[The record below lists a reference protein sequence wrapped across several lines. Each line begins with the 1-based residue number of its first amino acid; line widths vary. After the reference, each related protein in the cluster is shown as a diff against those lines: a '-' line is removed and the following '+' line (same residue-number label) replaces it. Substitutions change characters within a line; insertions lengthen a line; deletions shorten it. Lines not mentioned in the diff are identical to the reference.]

1 MRGALAR
8 RRSGSII
15 TVYVVDDDA
24 SVRKALRRLMRSAG
38 FEVLAFDSAEDFLE
52 FSRCGAPGCVVVDVQ
67 MPGMNGLDL
76 QDQLTDAGSKLPLVF
91 ITAYEDDHV
100 RARAM
105 NAGATEFQQKPF
117 DDKALLN
124 AIHSALRQGQA
135 R

>member
-1 MRGALAR
+1 LAR
-8 RRSGSII
+8 RKSGSIL
-15 TVYVVDDDA
+15 TVYVVDDDP

-38 FEVLAFDSAEDFLE
+38 FEVLAFDSAEEFLE

-76 QDQLTDAGSKLPLVF
+76 QDQLTHAGSKLPLVF

-100 RARAM
+100 RARALS
-105 NAGATEFQQKPF
+105 AGAIEFLQKPF
-117 DDKALLN
+117 DDKALIN
-124 AIHSALRQGQA
+124 AIHSALRQSQA

>member
-15 TVYVVDDDA
+15 TVYVVDDDP

-105 NAGATEFQQKPF
+105 NAGATEFLQKPF

-124 AIHSALRQGQA
+124 AIHSALRQTQA

>member
-105 NAGATEFQQKPF
+105 NAGATEFLQKPF

>member
-1 MRGALAR
+1 VAR
-8 RRSGSII
+8 RRSGAIL
-15 TVYVVDDDA
+15 TVFVVDDDP

-38 FEVLAFDSAEDFLE
+38 FEVLAFDSAEEFLE
-52 FSRCGAPGCVVVDVQ
+52 FSRCGAPGCVVLDVQ

-76 QDQLTDAGSKLPLVF
+76 QDRLTDAGSKLPLVF

-105 NAGATEFQQKPF
+105 NAGATEFLQKPF

-124 AIHSALRQGQA
+124 AIHSALRRNQV

>member
-1 MRGALAR
+1 M
-8 RRSGSII
+8 
-15 TVYVVDDDA
+15 DDDA

-38 FEVLAFDSAEDFLE
+38 FEVLAFESAEDFID

-76 QDQLTDAGSKLPLVF
+76 QEHLNDSGSRLPVIF

-105 NAGATEFQQKPF
+105 NAGATEFLQKPF
-117 DDKALLN
+117 DDKVLIG
-124 AIHSALRQGQA
+124 AIHSALRQTQT